1 MTVDE
6 ARLDDLREELATL
19 EAEEVRISAER
30 RQLHN
35 QIDFGYA
42 TESARAREREVSD
55 ERRRLHRR
63 IDSLRET
70 LGLKLGSTE
79 EPDAEQP
86 VGSLASLSDAEAY
99 LKERERWRPREL

>member
-6 ARLDDLREELATL
+6 ASVDDLRQELATL

-42 TESARAREREVSD
+42 TESTRARERKVSD
-55 ERRRLHRR
+55 ERRRLPRR
-63 IDSLRET
+63 IDSLREI
-70 LGLKLGSTE
+70 LGVNLGSAE
-79 EPDAEQP
+79 KPDAEQP
-86 VGSLASLSDAEAY
+86 IGSPAGLSDAEAY

>member
-1 MTVDE
+1 VAE
-6 ARLDDLREELATL
+6 PSLDDLREELATL

-30 RQLHN
+30 RRLHN

-42 TESARAREREVSD
+42 TESARARERAVSD

-70 LGLKLGSTE
+70 LGVKSGSAD
-79 EPDAEQP
+79 EPGAEQA
-86 VGSLASLSDAEAY
+86 VGSPAGLSGAEAY
-99 LKERERWRPREL
+99 LKERQRWRPREL